1 MLRVTQLLK
10 SPTGRLPVVFV
21 LITALLFLPAC
32 NRSEKSPSEKV
43 AQKTF
48 SSPEEAGTAFLDAA
62 KSGEQSAL
70 LAIFGS
76 EAKDVL
82 FSGDAVK
89 DKDNLQD
96 FVAGYGQMHRWVA
109 IKAGG
114 EMLQI
119 GADNYPFPIP
129 LDQNSSGQWYFDTAA
144 GADEV
149 LARRIGRGELTA
161 IAASDAIAKA
171 QAQYFGQTHDG
182 DKVKQYA
189 QKLVSD
195 EGKHNGLYWPAQEG
209 QPQSPLGPVGDFAKA
224 LGYSNAGARPQPF
237 NGYYYRMLTKQGDK
251 AQGGARDYISDEKM
265 IGGFAVI
272 AYPAAYRN
280 SGIMTFMIGA
290 NGTLYQKDLGEET
303 DKIAAGMTEY
313 DPGDG
318 WSAVTGIEEIGR

>member
-1 MLRVTQLLK
+1 MLRQLLR
-10 SPTGRLPVVFV
+10 SPASRLPAVFV
-21 LITALLFLPAC
+21 LITVPLFLAAC
-32 NRSEKSPSEKV
+32 NRSDKSTSEKV

-76 EAKDVL
+76 ESKDVL

-96 FVAGYGQMHRWVA
+96 FVAAYGQMHRWVT

-114 EMLQI
+114 EMLQV
-119 GADNYPFPIP
+119 GADNFPFPIP

-149 LARRIGRGELTA
+149 LARRIGKGELTA
-161 IAASDAIAKA
+161 IAACDAIAKA
-171 QAQYFGQTHDG
+171 QAQYFSQAHDG
-182 DKVKQYA
+182 DKAKQYA
-189 QKLVSD
+189 QRFVSD

-209 QPQSPLGPVGDFAKA
+209 QPPSPLGPLGDFAKA

-237 NGYYYRMLTKQGDK
+237 DGYYFRMLTKQGDK
-251 AQGGARDYISDEKM
+251 AQGGAKEYIADGKM
-265 IGGFAVI
+265 TGGFAVV
-272 AYPAAYRN
+272 AYPAEYRN

-290 NGTLYQKDLGEET
+290 NGTLYQKDLGGET
-303 DKIAAGMTEY
+303 DKVADAMTEY

-318 WSAVTGIEEIGR
+318 WSAVVGTEEIAQ

>member
-1 MLRVTQLLK
+1 MLRQLLR
-10 SPTGRLPVVFV
+10 SPASRLPAVFV
-21 LITALLFLPAC
+21 LITVPLFLAAC
-32 NRSEKSPSEKV
+32 NRSDKSTSEKV

-62 KSGEQSAL
+62 KSGEQSGL

-76 EAKDVL
+76 EGKDVL

-96 FVAGYGQMHRWVA
+96 FVAAYGQMHRWVT

-114 EMLQI
+114 EMLQV
-119 GADNYPFPIP
+119 GADNFPFPIP

-149 LARRIGRGELTA
+149 LARRIGKGELTA
-161 IAASDAIAKA
+161 IAACDAIAKA
-171 QAQYFGQTHDG
+171 QAQYFSQAHDG
-182 DKVKQYA
+182 DKAKQYA
-189 QKLVSD
+189 QRFVSD

-209 QPQSPLGPVGDFAKA
+209 QPPSPLGPLGDFAKA

-237 NGYYYRMLTKQGDK
+237 DGYYFRMLTKQGDK
-251 AQGGARDYISDEKM
+251 AQGGAKEYIADGKM
-265 IGGFAVI
+265 TGGFAVV
-272 AYPAAYRN
+272 AYPAEYRN
-280 SGIMTFMIGA
+280 SGIMTFMIGT
-290 NGTLYQKDLGEET
+290 NGTLYQKDLGGET
-303 DKIAAGMTEY
+303 DKVADAMTEY

-318 WSAVTGIEEIGR
+318 WSAVVGTEEIAQ

>member
-1 MLRVTQLLK
+1 MLQIQLFK
-10 SPTGRLPVVFV
+10 NPAGRLLVVFA
-21 LITALLFLPAC
+21 LITVPLFLPAC
-32 NRSEKSPSEKV
+32 NRSEKNTSEKV

-70 LAIFGS
+70 LAIFGA
-76 EAKDVL
+76 EGKDVL
-82 FSGDAVK
+82 FSGDTVK
-89 DKDNLQD
+89 DKDTLQD
-96 FVAGYGQMHRWVA
+96 FVAAYGQMHRWVT

-149 LARRIGRGELTA
+149 LARRIGKGELTA
-161 IAASDAIAKA
+161 IAACDAIAKA

-189 QKLVSD
+189 QKFVSD

-209 QPQSPLGPVGDFAKA
+209 QSPSPLGPLGDFAKA
-224 LGYSNAGARPQPF
+224 LGYSNAGTRAQPF
-237 NGYYYRMLTKQGDK
+237 DGYYYQMLTKQGAK
-251 AQGGARDYISDEKM
+251 AQGGARDYIADGKM
-265 IGGFAVI
+265 TGGFAVI
-272 AYPAAYRN
+272 AYPAEYRN
-280 SGIMTFMIGA
+280 SGIMTFLIGT
-290 NGTLYQKDLGEET
+290 NGTLYQKDLGEQT
-303 DKIAAGMTEY
+303 DKIAAAMTEY
-313 DPGDG
+313 DPGEG
-318 WSAVTGIEEIGR
+318 WSSVVGTEEIGR